1 MFRILFFLFLV
12 LSGCKNLDLLTLYD
26 VEVENAEGI
35 DGFTSTE
42 IFTTG
47 GGDEVWGMSGKDG
60 FCNPFSFSSY
70 DASIDYTRIKNPN
83 KKENSE
89 LKGVLDDVD
98 RKYNLPTV
106 RVKDRKRIPKNSIHL
121 KTDKNPACEWIGM
134 GIGWDGWRGKDMSQI
149 MEGAAIEFV
158 ARVEKGHVTN
168 LPIVFILEDY
178 SENQCYATANYLGID
193 GGRIDGSW
201 TKVVVPLQSFSYL
214 KNKIDLTNVK
224 QLLLQCYDA
233 TDVFIDNMK
242 IVKYDHNYARLDD
255 TLTVYDSIGPVNIY
269 SNDLSGAWGIDI
281 KKCSTFSTKTIG
293 NNSYISVNTDS
304 SNCDWLDFGISWNNW
319 LYTDISTNIK
329 KLNLVFDL
337 KAKKAENFIVSFEDY
352 SGKKLSY
359 EIKKSDIN
367 DDNQWKKIKIPLYRF
382 PIRKSQIDL
391 TKIKQVHFAFNYNTE
406 IGIDNIKLTKN

>member
-1 MFRILFFLFLV
+1 MCRSLFFLFFV
-12 LSGCKNLDLLTLYD
+12 LSGCKSLDLLTLYD
-26 VEVENAEGI
+26 VEIKNTEGI

-47 GGDEVWGMSGKDG
+47 GGDEVWGMSGKDEP
-60 FCNPFSFSSY
+60 CNPFSFSAY
-70 DASIDYTRIKNPN
+70 DASIDYSKIN
-83 KKENSE
+83 KPEPKQITEAVVE
-89 LKGVLDDVD
+89 QVD

-106 RVKDRKRIPKNSIHL
+106 RVKDRKRAPKNSIHL
-121 KTDKNPACEWIGM
+121 KTGKNPACEWIGM
-134 GIGWDGWRGKDMSQI
+134 GIGWDGWQGKDMSNI
-149 MEGAAIEFV
+149 MGGAAIEFV
-158 ARVEKGHVTN
+158 ARVERYHITS
-168 LPIVFILEDY
+168 LPVVFILEDY

-193 GGRIDGSW
+193 GGKITRSW
-201 TKVVVPLQSFSYL
+201 TRVVVPLQSFSYV

-269 SNDLSGAWGIDI
+269 SNDLSGAWGVDI
-281 KKCSTFSTKTIG
+281 KQCSSFSTKTVN

-319 LYTDISTNIK
+319 LYTDISQSIK
-329 KLNLVFDL
+329 SLNLVFDL
-337 KAKKAENFIVSFEDY
+337 KAERAKSFIVSFEDY
-352 SGKKLSY
+352 AGKKLSY
-359 EIKKSDIN
+359 EIRGGIIQQN
-367 DDNQWKKIKIPLYRF
+367 NEWEKIEIPLYRF

-391 TKIKQVHFAFNYNTE
+391 TKIKQIHFAFEYNTE

>member
-1 MFRILFFLFLV
+1 MFRLTLFFLLV
-12 LSGCKNLDLLTLYD
+12 ISSCKNLDVLTLYD
-26 VEVENAEGI
+26 VKVENTEGI

-47 GGDEVWGMSGKDG
+47 GGDEVWGMSGKDA

-70 DASIDYTRIKNPN
+70 DASVDYGRIQKPN
-83 KKENSE
+83 QKEEADENTVE
-89 LKGVLDDVD
+89 VD
-98 RKYNLPTV
+98 RRYNLPAV
-106 RVKDRKRIPKNSIHL
+106 KVKDRRRAPKNSIHL

-134 GIGWDGWRGKDMSQI
+134 GIGWDGWQGKDMSSI
-149 MEGAAIEFV
+149 MGGAAIEFV
-158 ARVEKGHVTN
+158 ARVESDHITS
-168 LPIVFILEDY
+168 LPVVFILEDY

-193 GGRIDGSW
+193 GGKITRSW
-201 TKVVVPLQSFSYL
+201 TRVVVPLQSFSYV

-269 SNDLSGAWGIDI
+269 SNDLSGAWGVDI
-281 KKCSTFSTKTIG
+281 KQCSSFSTKTVN

-319 LYTDISTNIK
+319 LYTDISQSIK
-329 KLNLVFDL
+329 SLNLVFDL
-337 KAKKAENFIVSFEDY
+337 KAERAKSFIVSFEDY
-352 SGKKLSY
+352 AGKKLSY
-359 EIKKSDIN
+359 EIRGGVIQQN
-367 DDNQWKKIKIPLYRF
+367 NEWEKIEIPLYRF

-391 TKIKQVHFAFNYNTE
+391 TKIKQIHFAFEYNTE

>member
-106 RVKDRKRIPKNSIHL
+106 RVKDRKRTPKNSIHL
-121 KTDKNPACEWIGM
+121 KTDKNPACEWVGM
-134 GIGWDGWRGKDMSQI
+134 GIGWDGWQGKDMSQI

-158 ARVEKGHVTN
+158 ARVEKDHITS

-233 TDVFIDNMK
+233 TDVYLDNMK
-242 IVKYDHNYARLDD
+242 IVRYDHAYERLENN
-255 TLTVYDSIGPVNIY
+255 LTVYDSIGPVSIY
-269 SNDLSGAWGIDI
+269 ENGLSGSWGVDI
-281 KKCSTFSTKTIG
+281 KKCSNFSTKTIG
-293 NNSYISVNTDS
+293 NNSYISINTDS

-319 LYTDISTNIK
+319 LYTDISKNIK

-359 EIKKSDIN
+359 EIKRGDIN
-367 DDNQWKKIKIPLYRF
+367 EDNQWRKIKIPLYRF

>member
-1 MFRILFFLFLV
+1 MFRLTLFFLLV
-12 LSGCKNLDLLTLYD
+12 ISSCKNLDMLTLYD
-26 VEVENAEGI
+26 AEVENTEGI

-47 GGDEVWGMSGKDG
+47 GGDEVWGMSGKDA

-70 DASIDYTRIKNPN
+70 DASVDYSRIQKPN
-83 KKENSE
+83 QKETADENTVE
-89 LKGVLDDVD
+89 VD
-98 RKYNLPTV
+98 RRYNLPTV
-106 RVKDRKRIPKNSIHL
+106 KVKDRRRAPKNSIHL

-134 GIGWDGWRGKDMSQI
+134 GIGWDGWQGKDMSSI
-149 MEGAAIEFV
+149 MGGAAIEFV
-158 ARVEKGHVTN
+158 ARVEGDHITS
-168 LPIVFILEDY
+168 LPVVFILEDY

-193 GGRIDGSW
+193 GGKITRSW
-201 TKVVVPLQSFSYL
+201 TRVVVPLQSFSYV

-255 TLTVYDSIGPVNIY
+255 NLTVYDSIGPVNIY
-269 SNDLSGAWGIDI
+269 SDELSGSWGVDI
-281 KKCSTFSTKTIG
+281 KQCSSFSTKTVN

-319 LYTDISTNIK
+319 LYTDISQSIK
-329 KLNLVFDL
+329 SLNLVFDL
-337 KAKKAENFIVSFEDY
+337 KAERAKSFIVSFEDY
-352 SGKKLSY
+352 AGKKLSY
-359 EIKKSDIN
+359 EIRSGIIQQN
-367 DDNQWKKIKIPLYRF
+367 NEWEKIEIPLYRF

-391 TKIKQVHFAFNYNTE
+391 TKIKQIHFAFEYNTE